1 MTAPRLALLSCAASR
16 ASDLRLAKLVKM
28 MGVEAVTLDL
38 CGDDAGE
45 DLLGSAKMRGCSAIA
60 ASSDAL
66 ARLKDQARIPRG
78 SPDSLL
84 AGFDHAFIYG
94 FRPDEGDDLAAWL
107 TGRALLRCAHIHGGC
122 GAYAISPA
130 AREIAGPL
138 AGLKFPPTAGGRGF
152 AAGQANLRGGAV
164 RPIITLGQRPCL
176 ALAKFRGCRVFLCA
190 EGEPADLDEK
200 VDAGGLDARHYA
212 GLLPPLLFLRS
223 AFGEYCWN
231 NPIPHATLT
240 IDDPLLRPRY
250 GFLRFDR
257 LVAEMEAHR
266 FATTLAFIPWNYRRT
281 DARVAELLRA
291 HGERFSLC
299 IHGCD
304 HTAAEF
310 ADDDEAMLRDKART
324 AISRMR
330 AHAVSSGLR
339 CEPIMI
345 FPQGGFSGAALR
357 ALAAEGYLAAVNSSV
372 LASGAVSRQLTVR
385 DLLDVAV
392 AGDGGLPLFGRR
404 YPIAPFPFAFD
415 LFMGKPAL
423 IVEHHDYFKN
433 GYTAAREFVRS
444 INEMEPRI
452 SWTPLEASLTEAALY
467 RKTGPA
473 AAEVKFYTRR
483 FRVRNPYG
491 SRTAFRISRP
501 AADGDSPTGLLLN
514 GSPLEHRSAHGRLEA
529 EVELGPGEQ
538 AAIEVSGTDARARP
552 DARHRLAHEVR
563 VALRR
568 RLSEFRD
575 NHLAGNERLVA
586 LSRKFARRIH
596 V

>member
-1 MTAPRLALLSCAASR
+1 
-16 ASDLRLAKLVKM
+16 M
-28 MGVEAVTLDL
+28 MGVEALTLKV
-38 CGDDAGE
+38 CGDGAGE
-45 DLLGSAKMRGCSAIA
+45 DLLDSAKMRGCSAIA
-60 ASSDAL
+60 ASSNAL
-66 ARLKDQARIPRG
+66 ARLKDQARIPPA
-78 SPDSLL
+78 SPDALL

-94 FRPDEGDDLAAWL
+94 FRPNEGDDVAAWL
-107 TGRALLRCAHIHGGC
+107 TDRALFRSADSHGNS

-138 AGLKFPPTAGGRGF
+138 AGLKFPPSADARGF
-152 AAGQANLRGGAV
+152 AVGQADLRGGAV
-164 RPIITLGQRPCL
+164 SQIVTLEQRPCL
-176 ALAKFRGCRVFLCA
+176 ALAKLRGCRIFLCA
-190 EGEPADLDEK
+190 EGEMADLDEK
-200 VDAGGLDARHYA
+200 AEAGGLDARHYA
-212 GLLPPLLFLRS
+212 SLLPPLLFLRS
-223 AFGEYCWN
+223 AFSEYCWS
-231 NPIPHATLT
+231 NPAPHATLT

-281 DARVAELLRA
+281 DPQVADLLRT
-291 HGERFSLC
+291 HGNRFSLC

-310 ADDDEAMLRDKART
+310 ADEDEAMLRDKART

-330 AHAVSSGLR
+330 AHAASSGLP

-357 ALAAEGYLAAVNSSV
+357 ALAAEGYLAAVNTSV
-372 LASGAVSRQLTVR
+372 LASGSFRRQLTIR

-392 AGDGGLPLFGRR
+392 VGDGGLPLFGRR
-404 YPIAPFPFAFD
+404 YPIASFPFAFD

-433 GYTAAREFVRS
+433 GYTAACEFVRS

-452 SWTPLEASLTEAALY
+452 SWAPLETSLTETALY

-473 AAEVKFYTRR
+473 AAEAKFYTRR
-483 FRVRNPYG
+483 FRMRNPYG
-491 SRTAFRISRP
+491 SRTVFTISRP
-501 AADGDSPTGLLLN
+501 VADEDPDAGLLLN
-514 GSPLEHRSAHGRLEA
+514 GSPLEHRRAHGRLAA
-529 EVELGPGEQ
+529 ELELDPGEQ
-538 AAIEVSGTDARARP
+538 ATVEVSRTNERAPLDARSRV
-552 DARHRLAHEVR
+552 AHEAR

-568 RLSEFRD
+568 WLSEFRD
-575 NHLAGNERLVA
+575 NHLAGNERMLA
-586 LSRKFARRIH
+586 LARQFARRIR